1 MSLKELSRYYRLHM
15 RLERNQ
21 EILRSLE
28 NAAHPVA
35 QALTGMPHASGV
47 TDKVG
52 DLAVEIADLKNR
64 IQALEAELAREETRL
79 NSFISTIEN
88 DQTRTIFRLRFLRCL
103 TWGEVAAVIGGRNT
117 ENSVKSI
124 CYRYL
129 GSCSG
134 VTHGKNTS
142 ENTATPPL
150 TLWAR

>member
-21 EILRSLE
+21 EMLQSLE
-28 NAAHPVA
+28 NAAHPGA
-35 QALTGMPHASGV
+35 QSLTGMPHAVGV

-64 IQALEAELAREETRL
+64 IRALQAELDREETKL
-79 NSFISTIEN
+79 NRFISTIEN

-103 TWGEVAAVIGGRNT
+103 TWKEVAAMIGGRNS
-117 ENSVKSI
+117 EAGVRMI

-129 GSCSG
+129 
-134 VTHGKNTS
+134 S
-142 ENTATPPL
+142 EQ
-150 TLWAR
+150 

>member
-35 QALTGMPHASGV
+35 QSLTGMPHAVGV

-64 IQALEAELAREETRL
+64 IRALQAELDREETKL
-79 NSFISTIEN
+79 NRFISTIEN

-117 ENSVKSI
+117 EKGVKNI

-129 GSCSG
+129 KSCSAVG
-134 VTHGKNTS
+134 RD
-142 ENTATPPL
+142 EP
-150 TLWAR
+150 

>member
-28 NAAHPVA
+28 NAAHPGA
-35 QALTGMPHASGV
+35 QSLTGMPHAVGV

-64 IQALEAELAREETRL
+64 IRALQAELDREETKL
-79 NSFISTIEN
+79 NRFISTIEN

-117 ENSVKSI
+117 EKGVKNI

-129 GSCSG
+129 KSCSAVG
-134 VTHGKNTS
+134 RA
-142 ENTATPPL
+142 E
-150 TLWAR
+150 R

>member
-1 MSLKELSRYYRLHM
+1 M

-28 NAAHPVA
+28 NAAHPGA
-35 QALTGMPHASGV
+35 QSLTGMPHAVGV

-64 IQALEAELAREETRL
+64 IRALQAELDREETKL
-79 NSFISTIEN
+79 NRFISTIEN

-117 ENSVKSI
+117 EKGVKNI

-129 GSCSG
+129 KSCSAVG
-134 VTHGKNTS
+134 RD
-142 ENTATPPL
+142 EP
-150 TLWAR
+150 

>member
-15 RLERNQ
+15 RLERNLEMLQ
-21 EILRSLE
+21 SLE
-28 NAAHPVA
+28 NAAHPGA

-64 IQALEAELAREETRL
+64 IRALQAELDREETKL
-79 NSFISTIEN
+79 NRFISTIEN

-117 ENSVKSI
+117 EKGVKNI

-129 GSCSG
+129 KSCSAVG
-134 VTHGKNTS
+134 RD
-142 ENTATPPL
+142 EP
-150 TLWAR
+150 